1 MRVGTEAEVLDGLT
15 GVLGATE
22 EQSVGTGRGTQS
34 KLVQGEGLT
43 TGLLDTGAGGG
54 GETQS
59 SDGKLGDVQEAVVI
73 GDGADHDHG
82 LALLRLVDVRGDAR
96 KRNRGAVD
104 ARHEEAAENGLVEVG
119 LRAACQRSQISFRSR
134 LKFEGKNSSFRLSAA
149 TQEIG
154 FWMGGRESYEP
165 GSGTASPAPA
175 SKRSRS
181 WAPCGGCCAHGDG
194 PGRYLRDFEHQ
205 LVSEQHQDAERVA
218 DVSPK
223 NRRIKTMRLEWLDI
237 PMAADMN

>member
-1 MRVGTEAEVLDGLT
+1 MRTEAEVLDSLT

-43 TGLLDTGAGGG
+43 TGLLDTGTGGG
-54 GETQS
+54 SEAQG

-82 LALLRLVDVRGDAR
+82 LALLRLVDVRGDAG

-119 LRAACQRSQISFRSR
+119 LRAACQRSQISLRSR
-134 LKFEGKNSSFRLSAA
+134 LKFGGKKFVVSSMSVA
-149 TQEIG
+149 THENRILDG
-154 FWMGGRESYEP
+154 
-165 GSGTASPAPA
+165 
-175 SKRSRS
+175 KRKGIIR
-181 WAPCGGCCAHGDG
+181 ARK
-194 PGRYLRDFEHQ
+194 RYNFTNTCKYTFSLLGALRWV
-205 LVSEQHQDAERVA
+205 LR
-218 DVSPK
+218 
-223 NRRIKTMRLEWLDI
+223 TW
-237 PMAADMN
+237 